1 MTNLRE
7 VKKGKESSAAKVG
20 DIVLVFNH
28 NLKTG
33 CWSVGRIKGLVLRRD
48 NVARGTTFINR
59 HVQKLYPLEV
69 DTKVSIQEEKDEET
83 NERCE
88 RVDRGEYRE

>member
-7 VKKGKESSAAKVG
+7 FHRVKKGKESSAAKVG
-20 DIVLVFNH
+20 DIILVFNH

-59 HVQKLYPLEV
+59 HVRKLYPLEV
-69 DTKVSIQEEKDEET
+69 DTVFGSREVFRKRKMKRSM
-83 NERCE
+83 
-88 RVDRGEYRE
+88 RGVRE